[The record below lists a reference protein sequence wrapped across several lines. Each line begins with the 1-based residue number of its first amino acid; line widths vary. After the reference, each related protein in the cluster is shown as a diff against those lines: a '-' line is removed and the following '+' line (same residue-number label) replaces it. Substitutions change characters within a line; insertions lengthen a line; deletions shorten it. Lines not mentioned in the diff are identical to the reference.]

1 MPSWS
6 LPSFK
11 IFCGDSGR
19 RRLSLV
25 SFSSSS
31 VAKVKGNRK
40 AVVYLPLTWKTLD
53 DTPHLYICV
62 FKWQD
67 EGTGEGW
74 PQSAHAPEPGKKS
87 GNFDAL
93 ARQKTH
99 SGFTRPEQGA
109 RGAANR
115 AGDRKENPPRFRPL
129 RSPTRSLPG
138 SLPDICSVGIF
149 SGSRRNRAPSAPQPS
164 GGEGEA
170 AQKPLKKRQTA
181 ALRMAEGR

>member
-74 PQSAHAPEPGKKS
+74 PQSAHAPEAGKKR
-87 GNFDAL
+87 GNFDAQ

-115 AGDRKENPPRFRPL
+115 AGDRKDNPPRFRPL
-129 RSPTRSLPG
+129 RFLRALCRVLCRIYVAWEYSPGAAATAPPAHHSPAAARERPRRS
-138 SLPDICSVGIF
+138 
-149 SGSRRNRAPSAPQPS
+149 
-164 GGEGEA
+164 
-170 AQKPLKKRQTA
+170 RQQRGTKA
-181 ALRMAEGR
+181 RLRMAEGR